1 LETEIIDFLYKKM
14 IKSINTKVIWGNVHS
29 LFQNLLKCSALVLI
43 DDSCAKLKNFKFLAN
58 LKRKK
63 QLNLVFV
70 NITEEPTYRYLEE
83 IFQLVKKKRPDLIV
97 GIGGG
102 SLLDYTKGISIL
114 FNNKLPALSYRG
126 SDLVKTPGIPCIL
139 VPSLAGSG
147 AEVTS
152 TASFTDS
159 NANIKLGINGKFVS
173 ASMVFY
179 DPKIYQNAPEAL
191 KIKGIW
197 DSLVH
202 LIEAVTSKTANLLS
216 LNLAQE
222 ALRDL
227 VKAANVK
234 NNSILKSKLNLKGS
248 AKAAFAMMVAGGG
261 ISSGLSYPLGIYS
274 KIPHAE
280 AGGRILPNV
289 IEAHIKKGYFA
300 GYLFLLQAFTKKI
313 PSSKKQG
320 AKRFL
325 KNLKTVF
332 YNNVKTNQS
341 RYEIDRQKGKFLV
354 SEFLKT
360 RKQNYQNDPVSFSE
374 KEILRILMRSF

>member
-1 LETEIIDFLYKKM
+1 MTSLYKNKLE
-14 IKSINTKVIWGNVHS
+14 WGNLKN
-29 LFQNLLKCSALVLI
+29 LFNKISENKTLILI
-43 DDSCAKLKNFKFLAN
+43 DDSLSKTKYLKFLFN
-58 LKRKK
+58 TKKKR
-63 QLNLVFV
+63 LINLVSV
-70 NITEEPTYRYLEE
+70 KITEEPTYQHLENL
-83 IFQLVKKKRPDLIV
+83 FRLVRKKRPKIIV

-114 FNNKLPALSYRG
+114 FNNKLPALSYKG
-126 SDLVKTPGIPCIL
+126 FNLVKRPGVPCIL

-159 NANIKLGINGKFVS
+159 NTKIKLGINGRYVS

-179 DPKIYQNAPEAL
+179 DPKIYQNAPETL
-191 KIKGIW
+191 KLRGIW

-227 VKAANVK
+227 VKAATLK
-234 NNSILKSKLNLKGS
+234 SNSIYKSKLNLIGS

-261 ISSGLSYPLGIYS
+261 VSSGLSYPLGIYM
-274 KIPHAE
+274 KVPHAE

-300 GYLFLLQAFTKKI
+300 GYLFLLHAFNQKT
-313 PSSKKQG
+313 PFSEKQG

-332 YNNVKTNQS
+332 YKNSKANQRS
-341 RYEIDRQKGKFLV
+341 YKINRQKANFLV

-360 RKQNYQNDPVSFSE
+360 RRLNYQNDPISFSK
-374 KEILRILMRSF
+374 KEILQILMRSF

>member
-1 LETEIIDFLYKKM
+1 MTNILSHKFKWDSLKNLLNKISRQKALILIDNSLLQANYFKIIK
-14 IKSINTKVIWGNVHS
+14 NTKQKESV
-29 LFQNLLKCSALVLI
+29 
-43 DDSCAKLKNFKFLAN
+43 
-58 LKRKK
+58 
-63 QLNLVFV
+63 NLVSV
-70 NITEEPTYRYLEE
+70 KITEEPTYRHLEE
-83 IFQLVKKKRPDLIV
+83 IFQLVRKKRPDLIV